1 MCWPITIAENRETRG
16 RTRPSPARIPVGKW
30 ASGEGD
36 GSVRPRVSR
45 RAGGALLTVLWL
57 SAALGAIAFA
67 VANSVRAESE
77 RASTYAEGVRTYFL
91 ASGAAERALLYMLWG
106 GGPRNPDGSPR
117 FYAPGM
123 SRLHFTFP
131 TGEAVAEII
140 PETAKMNV
148 NSSPPEDLLRLML
161 AASVPMD
168 RAQGLV
174 QAIVDWRTPAPS
186 GLSTPLDQYYLSLT
200 PSFRSRHASF
210 EEIEELLLVRGMT
223 PELFY
228 GGYHPEPDGRL
239 LPHGGLRDCLSVYGA
254 TSQFDVNT
262 ADPVLLAA
270 VGLSP
275 PQVATVVEARNR
287 TPFREAQQLAMLGP
301 AAARLRV
308 GGEAS
313 FTIRATARLRVA
325 EGQFSDTRRSVAM
338 LVKFLPREYM
348 DRYHILRWYDDVW
361 VR

>member
-1 MCWPITIAENRETRG
+1 
-16 RTRPSPARIPVGKW
+16 
-30 ASGEGD
+30 
-36 GSVRPRVSR
+36 
-45 RAGGALLTVLWL
+45 
-57 SAALGAIAFA
+57 
-67 VANSVRAESE
+67 
-77 RASTYAEGVRTYFL
+77 
-91 ASGAAERALLYMLWG
+91 
-106 GGPRNPDGSPR
+106 
-117 FYAPGM
+117 
-123 SRLHFTFP
+123 
-131 TGEAVAEII
+131 VAEII

-174 QAIVDWRTPAPS
+174 QAIVDWRTAAPS
-186 GLSTPLDQYYLSLT
+186 GLSTPFDQYYLSLT

-254 TSQFDVNT
+254 ISQFDVNT

-275 PQVATVVEARNR
+275 AQVATVVEARNR
-287 TPFREAQQLAMLGP
+287 MPFREAQQLAMLGP

-308 GGEAS
+308 GGEAF